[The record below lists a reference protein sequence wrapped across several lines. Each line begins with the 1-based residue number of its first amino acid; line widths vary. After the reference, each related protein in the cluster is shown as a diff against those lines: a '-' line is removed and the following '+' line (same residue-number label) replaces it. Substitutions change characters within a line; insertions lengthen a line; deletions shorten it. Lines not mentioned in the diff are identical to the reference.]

1 MPHGELVVW
10 EDHRLGGIL
19 RGSRGGSGGLVSFQS
34 LLEGGGKG
42 WRTPGGGGRR
52 RE

>member
-1 MPHGELVVW
+1 MPHGELVMW
-10 EDHRLGGIL
+10 EDHSLGGIL
-19 RGSRGGSGGLVSFQS
+19 RVSRSGSDGLISFQS
-34 LLEGGGKG
+34 LLEAGERG